1 MIRAQTESSAD
12 VIRWIEN
19 EAAGLWPAMLGS
31 LSFRR
36 SRCGHANCPACLS
49 GEQHPS
55 HVLYGRHNGRRFA
68 VYVPEDLVGEV
79 RRAVDNGRALQDLL
93 VQAGP
98 RYVKAL
104 KRARA
109 SAVKRKKSLAV
120 ARATARQ
127 ISFADVELMRQGV
140 RLEPLLEA
148 ISKFLDSEHE
158 MIERVRRE
166 VVRSLV
172 VMRVKN
178 WDYRELRERIAD
190 GVTLRQ
196 FTDFYCDPVPK
207 HDAFNRGFNRL
218 TPQTLKAVNDVV
230 VRAAVGLGL
239 EDGAKLRVDTT
250 VVETDIHHPTD
261 NILLW
266 DVVRVV
272 TRLIGRLAKALNMRR
287 IDGFCDRRRSARR
300 RMYEIQRMTT
310 RQRQERQTTIYRAL
324 IGIAEE
330 VVASAKTALEKTAT
344 MRGKDLLAAM
354 AIDAIRD
361 EIAHYCGL
369 GERVIDQARRRVL
382 EGEQV
387 PNAEKTYSIFE
398 PHTDLIKRGKVR
410 TPVEFGHKV
419 FLAESAKGLITQYE
433 VLKGNPTDE
442 VHVAPSLRRHRRAFR
457 RAPEL
462 YGADRG
468 FFSEQN
474 VAACV
479 QGAVK
484 TVCIPQRGGSKTL
497 QRQAYERS
505 AAFKQGQRF
514 RAGIEGR
521 ISVLMRGRGM
531 KRCRA
536 EGAERFA
543 LFVGAAVLANNLMI
557 VAALLIKQSSRRR
570 KAVR

>member
-1 MIRAQTESSAD
+1 
-12 VIRWIEN
+12 
-19 EAAGLWPAMLGS
+19 
-31 LSFRR
+31 
-36 SRCGHANCPACLS
+36 
-49 GEQHPS
+49 
-55 HVLYGRHNGRRFA
+55 
-68 VYVPEDLVGEV
+68 
-79 RRAVDNGRALQDLL
+79 
-93 VQAGP
+93 
-98 RYVKAL
+98 
-104 KRARA
+104 
-109 SAVKRKKSLAV
+109 
-120 ARATARQ
+120 
-127 ISFADVELMRQGV
+127 MRQGV

-148 ISKFLDSEHE
+148 VSTFLDSQHG
-158 MIERVRRE
+158 MIERVRHDLVRGLKKPRKGRRGLTARQ
-166 VVRSLV
+166 VLRSLV
-172 VMRVKN
+172 LMRVKD

-218 TPQTLKAVNDVV
+218 TPQTLKAVNDMVV
-230 VRAAVGLGL
+230 QAAVGLGL

-261 NILLW
+261 NTLLW

-272 TRLIGRLAKALNMRR
+272 TRLVGRLAKALKMRR
-287 IDGFCDRRRSARR
+287 IKGFHDRRRSAHR

-324 IGIAEE
+324 IGVAED
-330 VVASAKTALEKTAT
+330 VVASAKTALERTAT
-344 MRGKDLLAAM
+344 MRGEDLSAAM

-361 EIAHYCGL
+361 EIVHYCGL

-387 PNAEKTYSIFE
+387 PNAEKIYSIFE

-442 VHVAPSLRRHRRAFR
+442 IHVAPSLRRHRHAFR

-462 YGADRG
+462 YAGDRG

-474 VAACV
+474 VTACV

-484 TVCIPQRGGSKTL
+484 TVCIPQRGGSKTPR
-497 QRQAYERS
+497 RQAYERS
-505 AAFKQGQRF
+505 AAFKQGQCF

-536 EGAERFA
+536 EGVERFT
-543 LFVGAAVLANNLMI
+543 LFVGAAVLANNLM
-557 VAALLIKQSSRRR
+557 VLARLLTKRSSRRR
-570 KAVR
+570 KAAR